1 MWRAVT
7 AWLAGAAF
15 VLIGVELVLRILPVS
30 TATLTGYFIEP
41 EILSYPPGH
50 RWRVSTGWDLR
61 NSQQLSANNWGF
73 VADHDFMAN
82 ADAVALVGDS
92 YVEASMLD
100 ANDRP
105 AAQLERELASTRPV
119 YALGGPGSSLLDYAE
134 RIRVVQQRLGVR
146 DFVVL
151 MEAGDVRQSLCGSG
165 NVHSACLDAKTLAPR
180 TERRSPPSAIA
191 QVARESAAAQYF
203 VGQLRLDLASI
214 VKQTFRRSVPE
225 DTPKLR
231 RARQSDSAADNKP
244 IPFVEAVSR
253 AFFDRVLPYT
263 HGRLVIVVD
272 GQRDPSRPLDAR
284 LVAERRQFIQY
295 AKASGATVIDAE
307 LLYAE
312 NARKSRRSLD
322 VGPYDR
328 HLNGLGV
335 ALVAHAV
342 AKALRQGE
350 SQ

>member
-1 MWRAVT
+1 MWRAVI
-7 AWLAGAAF
+7 AWLAGVAF
-15 VLIGVELVLRILPVS
+15 VLVGVELVLRILPVS

-41 EILSYPPGH
+41 EILTYPPEH

-73 VADHDFMAN
+73 VADHDFEAN

-92 YVEASMLD
+92 YVEASMLN

-119 YALGGPGSSLLDYAE
+119 FALGGPGSSLLDYAE
-134 RIRVVQQRLGVR
+134 RIRVVHQRLGVR

-165 NVHSACLDAKTLAPR
+165 NVHSACLDAKTLERR
-180 TERRSPPSAIA
+180 TERRNPPSAIA
-191 QVARESAAAQYF
+191 RLARESAAAQYF
-203 VGQLRLDLASI
+203 VGQLRLDPASI
-214 VKQTFRRSVPE
+214 VRQTFRRSVPE
-225 DTPKLR
+225 DTPKVR
-231 RARQSDSAADNKP
+231 RTAPSGSAAVDKP
-244 IPFVEAVSR
+244 ILFVEAVTR
-253 AFFDRVLPYT
+253 TFFDEIAPYT
-263 HGRLVIVVD
+263 QGRLVIVVD
-272 GQRDPSRPLDAR
+272 GQRDPARPLDAR
-284 LVAERRQFIQY
+284 LAAERRQFIQF
-295 AKASGATVIDAE
+295 AKAWGATVIDAE

-312 NARKSRRSLD
+312 HARHSRRSLD

-335 ALVAHAV
+335 SLVAQAV
-342 AKALRQGE
+342 AKALRQDE
-350 SQ
+350 AR